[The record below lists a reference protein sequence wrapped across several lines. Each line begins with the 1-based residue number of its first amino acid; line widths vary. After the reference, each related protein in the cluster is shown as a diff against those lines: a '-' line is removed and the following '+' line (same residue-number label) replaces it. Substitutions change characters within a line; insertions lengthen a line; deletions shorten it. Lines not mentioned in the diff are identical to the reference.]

1 MSDTTLSPRLRH
13 LLIKDDN
20 APIASLPPIRAYPS
34 PTRPRFST
42 RPSSGIMLP
51 PVSPTSD
58 GQGWSA
64 SDSPPSSHSQQ
75 RPSTSPSTPSH
86 LILPHP
92 NRRSNSIMALL
103 NSQPP
108 SPTPSSNNSSAGSV
122 IRAEPEWQRPSLSYP
137 RRPPPATFPTIE
149 QSSSAAYFDE
159 RPSLPPTPGSYYQ
172 SMSADG
178 SSDERPT
185 VYRRHSSHPYERY
198 DRSVYAPPYHP
209 PVHRHSTPHH
219 TLPPSTSLMSP
230 PSVPVYL
237 DGTRPSPYDDF
248 RIISTASRAPISRT
262 TKACNSC
269 RSRKVRCDAGAA
281 NGGVATGK
289 EPCMRCRESGL
300 ECVYSTVQKKRG
312 PCPGTARPSV
322 SKSRRSSSQSRQSRS
337 QARGSMSSKPQLS
350 PMASHRSSVASS
362 RSIQDVVTP
371 EDTPWSHT
379 PHGYGFPFPAASNG
393 VQVQGY
399 DWHAANSGAGSD
411 KMPPAWTGA
420 QVGPR
425 GSYSTTPWDERRWS
439 AEGGVRGYP

>member
-42 RPSSGIMLP
+42 RPSSGIKLP

-58 GQGWSA
+58 GLGWSA

-122 IRAEPEWQRPSLSYP
+122 IRAGPEWQRASLSYP
-137 RRPPPATFPTIE
+137 RRPPSATFPTIE

-159 RPSLPPTPGSYYQ
+159 PPSLPPTPGSYYQ

-185 VYRRHSSHPYERY
+185 IYRRHSSHPYERY
-198 DRSVYAPPYHP
+198 DRYVYAPPYHP
-209 PVHRHSTPHH
+209 SVHRHSTPHH
-219 TLPPSTSLMSP
+219 TLPPATSLMSP
-230 PSVPVYL
+230 P
-237 DGTRPSPYDDF
+237 
-248 RIISTASRAPISRT
+248 
-262 TKACNSC
+262 
-269 RSRKVRCDAGAA
+269 
-281 NGGVATGK
+281 
-289 EPCMRCRESGL
+289 
-300 ECVYSTVQKKRG
+300 
-312 PCPGTARPSV
+312 TARPSV
-322 SKSRRSSSQSRQSRS
+322 SKSRRSSSQSHQSRS
-337 QARGSMSSKPQLS
+337 QARGSVSSQPQPS
-350 PMASHRSSVASS
+350 PIASHRSSVASS

-371 EDTPWSHT
+371 EDTQWSHT

-425 GSYSTTPWDERRWS
+425 GSYSATPWDERRWS